1 VGGFTLSVLPDTPFR
16 LDGGAMFGVVP
27 KVLWERHKPA
37 DAQNRIQMTTNCL
50 LIGSPRGEVVLVD
63 AGIGEKLDPRGEQ
76 QFAVPAGEP
85 RLLDRMAAAGVA
97 PERVDHVVLT
107 HLHFD
112 HCGWSTRR
120 DQDRRDQDRRDQD
133 RRDQDRRDQDRHDPD
148 RPAERWVPTFPNA
161 RYWIQRD
168 ELEHARHPNER
179 DRPSYDPRNF
189 EPLLEAGVVEL
200 FGEEAKPVAGV
211 RATRAPG
218 HTPGMAVVT
227 VEDAGEGAIFFA
239 DLVPTAAHLPTPW
252 VMGYDLYPVTTME
265 HKPRWVAR
273 AAEAGWLCV
282 FEHDPEVPVARLV
295 PGDRPGRW
303 RAAPVGLGDHP

>member
-1 VGGFTLSVLPDTPFR
+1 MVSRGAAAFPIDSGPVRVGGFTLSVLPDTPFR

-50 LIGSPRGEVVLVD
+50 LIGSPNGETLLVD
-63 AGIGEKLDPRGEQ
+63 AGIGEKLDARGEA
-76 QFAVPAGEP
+76 QFALPPGEP
-85 RLLDRMAAAGVA
+85 RLLDRLRAAGTP

-120 DQDRRDQDRRDQD
+120 DPRDG
-133 RRDQDRRDQDRHDPD
+133 
-148 RPAERWVPTFPNA
+148 ERWVPTFPNA
-161 RYWIQRD
+161 RYWIQRQ
-168 ELEHARHPNER
+168 ELAHARNPNDR

-189 EPLLEAGVVEL
+189 EPLVEAGVVEL
-200 FGEEAKPVAGV
+200 FDEDAEPVAGV
-211 RATRAPG
+211 RAVRAPG
-218 HTPGMAVVT
+218 HTLGMAVVT

-282 FEHDPEVPVARLV
+282 FEHDPDTPVARLE

-303 RAAPVGLGDHP
+303 RAAPVGDGVLP